1 MAGYRPSF
9 ILQFY
14 FQRLMPRWIHNYT
27 RVLMPYLNRCDSL
40 IVINNNQAQS
50 FFMIL
55 FWERPK
61 NFRNVPQ
68 YDELH

>member
-14 FQRLMPRWIHNYT
+14 GQRLMPRWIHNYT

-40 IVINNNQAQS
+40 IVINSGKGQKIFEMFLS
-50 FFMIL
+50 MMYYTEIIL
-55 FWERPK
+55 
-61 NFRNVPQ
+61 
-68 YDELH
+68 D